1 MGWAVGSLWEN
12 KPTCCWPCP
21 VLNCFGLSLSKSDSP
36 GSSLWELGQ
45 LSLTVGTRV
54 KFPFYLGFRLAR
66 FSSAGMSKTCVLT
79 ERFLLSQT
87 MSKSVLCSVTPE
99 GITEKHTY
107 PHTHT
112 PHTHP
117 DFLGCGVRKVRD
129 LPPEGKK
136 LVFNVTQGT
145 CFSQIIKAQHSLERH
160 RFGNVEKVCSRL
172 G

>member
-1 MGWAVGSLWEN
+1 MGSLWKN
-12 KPTCCWPCP
+12 KSTCCWPCP

-45 LSLTVGTRV
+45 CSLTVGARV
-54 KFPFYLGFRLAR
+54 KSPFYLGFRVAR
-66 FSSAGMSKTCVLT
+66 FSSAECLRCVLT
-79 ERFLLSQT
+79 ERSLLSQT
-87 MSKSVLCSVTPE
+87 MSKSGLCSVAPE
-99 GITEKHTY
+99 GITEKHTN
-107 PHTHT
+107 

-117 DFLGCGVRKVRD
+117 THTLGCGVRKVRD